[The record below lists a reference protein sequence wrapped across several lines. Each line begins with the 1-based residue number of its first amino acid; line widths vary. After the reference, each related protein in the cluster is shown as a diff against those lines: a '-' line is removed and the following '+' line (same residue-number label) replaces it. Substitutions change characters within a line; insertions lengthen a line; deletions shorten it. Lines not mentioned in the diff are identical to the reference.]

1 MLKVS
6 TLQIR
11 AARAL
16 VGWSQK
22 QLADHSGVSLPTVK
36 RLEAAGGEIGGYR
49 STSQKLIEALE
60 GAGVIFLAENGE
72 GQGVRLRKSKNPTST

>member
-1 MLKVS
+1 MPKVS

-22 QLADHSGVSLPTVK
+22 QLAEQSGVSLPTVK
-36 RLEAAGGEIGGYR
+36 RLEAVDGEVGGYR
-49 STSQKLIEALE
+49 STSTKLIEALE
-60 GAGVIFLAENGE
+60 DAGIIFISENGE
-72 GQGVRLRKSKNPTST
+72 GQGVRLRKTTTS